1 VGLTIRTVGFS
12 ISGANPIE
20 YPVLHRTFS
29 LNQTLLPFKLE
40 DRLSMN
46 QPLSHP
52 EEQKCAVFLLSGFL
66 GAGKTTLLKRIL
78 AWESDLSDTV
88 VLVNEF
94 GDVGIDGDLL
104 KKSGSDV
111 VELASGCICCT
122 LSADL
127 KQSLMRIMEQCKP
140 RRIFIE
146 ASGVADPIAIL
157 TVLKE
162 SALVGT
168 MMLEKIVTVLDAD
181 LWEGREYFGRLFYN
195 QLKTA
200 HLILLNK
207 VDQVDEAIIP
217 FYLKEIHEVIPDCQV
232 VPTIRCGIDPATLW
246 TPATPKSVML
256 KPMHLFRQVSID
268 DHGGHPEPV
277 HHEHR
282 DDTEMVGAKNFVTFS
297 FEDPRIMDK
306 GCFHRFIEALPWEVF
321 RMKGPVRF
329 ADRTE
334 IVNFVGGKGEWSE
347 WDGEPETRLAFIGWN
362 VKPEEILER
371 LGRCTL

>member
-1 VGLTIRTVGFS
+1 
-12 ISGANPIE
+12 
-20 YPVLHRTFS
+20 
-29 LNQTLLPFKLE
+29 
-40 DRLSMN
+40 MN
-46 QPLSHP
+46 QPLTQP
-52 EEQKCAVFLLSGFL
+52 KEQKSAVFLLSGFL

-104 KKSGSDV
+104 KNSGSDV
-111 VELASGCICCT
+111 VELTSGCICCT

-127 KQSLMRIMEQCKP
+127 KQSLTRIWEQYKP

-146 ASGVADPIAIL
+146 ASGVADPTAIVAVL
-157 TVLKE
+157 TDFPFTE
-162 SALVGT
+162 T

-181 LWEGREYFGRLFYN
+181 LWEGRENFGRLFYN
-195 QLKTA
+195 QLETA

-207 VDQVDEAIIP
+207 VDQVDETIIP
-217 FYLKEIHEVIPDCQV
+217 RYLKEIHELIPDCQV

-246 TPATPKSVML
+246 SPATPKGVML
-256 KPMHLFRQVSID
+256 KPMHLFRQVSLD
-268 DHGGHPEPV
+268 DHGE
-277 HHEHR
+277 HHEPDHGEHGDQSESVR
-282 DDTEMVGAKNFVTFS
+282 ADNFVTFS

-306 GCFHRFIEALPWEVF
+306 GRFHRFIEALPWEVF

-329 ADRTE
+329 DDRTE
-334 IVNFVGGKGEWSE
+334 IINFVGGKGEWSE

-362 VKPEEILER
+362 VKSDEILEKV
-371 LGRCTL
+371 GRCIL

>member
-1 VGLTIRTVGFS
+1 
-12 ISGANPIE
+12 
-20 YPVLHRTFS
+20 
-29 LNQTLLPFKLE
+29 
-40 DRLSMN
+40 MN
-46 QPLSHP
+46 QPLTHP

-127 KQSLMRIMEQCKP
+127 KQSLTRILEQCKP

-162 SALVGT
+162 SPLAET

-217 FYLKEIHEVIPDCQV
+217 FYLREIHEVIPDCQV

-246 TPATPKSVML
+246 TPATPNAVML
-256 KPMHLFRQVSID
+256 KPMHFFRQVSID
-268 DHGGHPEPV
+268 GHGEYPEPV
-277 HHEHR
+277 HDEHR
-282 DDTEMVGAKNFVTFS
+282 DPAEMAVAKNFVTFS
-297 FEDPRIMDK
+297 FEDPRTMDK
-306 GCFHRFIEALPWEVF
+306 SRFQRFIEALPWEVF

-347 WDGEPETRLAFIGWN
+347 WDGDPETRLAFIGWN